1 MNKKF
6 STLMA
11 SALLAT
17 SVGAFAQTFSPSAF
31 PSATE
36 DEILQEKYYALGVGT
51 PVGNNVIAVNA
62 QTDGTLVLKSIAA
75 TGLNSLAK
83 VDSALWS
90 ISTDVK
96 DDGGVVRFMLTN
108 KATGVTFSFDPKNAG
123 VGMSATLTANPKA
136 TELGGVLTAWDWY
149 DSRYST
155 AANSYAL
162 QNDALIS
169 MNFRNAGNDSVLVV
183 KEDATSHILYA
194 VKESAKNATTG
205 ALELQVLKPG
215 EWVLSAEDLNTKGD
229 DVKYM
234 QLAFAEDIDSNPFAD
249 KYQAQVITGN
259 AGDTLSIPYAKY
271 SVWGSTNTGWS
282 GWDAWTSATS
292 DRTVI
297 LNKLNEDGE
306 LSNSYLHV
314 DTSYYESTGVSFK
327 LYNKIATST
336 NTVMHGNGSKNYIDT
351 LGYNLPV
358 DAFRFLFTKN
368 LLTDSLKIQTF
379 SSFVEMDGYETPYN
393 QKGSMVTKYTLIGEA
408 SDLADFGINTT
419 IYRGPLN
426 GVLTSGE
433 VTTPAAGVNNNDK
446 TDGLNN
452 VLSHC
457 TLEDESKN
465 VVTFYNEDEGNRPV
479 ENYVNLWAHFGTD
492 DDLDSYD
499 DGLYKIQNVKTGEFY
514 GVQIYDMDST
524 ANFTVVDLDEM
535 NLDHMPA
542 FQWVVIKKD
551 HSDARADKSP
561 LAVTNRE
568 FADDNDFVWQLRKGT
583 KEGETFMWNGI
594 EVKFVK
600 VADDARKSA
609 TVGYKEL
616 SKEEVDVNRY
626 TFNYL
631 HPYTLDKFVAV
642 HEDDSLMD
650 VLGETATR
658 FTIEATDAADYG
670 YTVAGSPAATYISD
684 LAQLKRRSYDIYVGE
699 RTVYI
704 NKENQLVMTD
714 GSYTG
719 DKPTTFYF
727 KENNQ
732 IVKNEENVC
741 YYALINIDGDHVK
754 AGVVDNDLKAL
765 MRAQVMDETRT
776 SVFAVEKDDAPL
788 YRRFNNPNLG
798 ESITDG
804 PDSLRFYENARHEY
818 LMDENNPNWQVEGM
832 SYVGMW
838 TADKATGLAFRI
850 DTAVIKRDNGDVK
863 PQYLL
868 SVAHNDFEGIPGSA
882 CTEDG
887 PHFDFNGEPTDAD
900 HCIHAHMA
908 VPGFQ
913 RGKYVV
919 SFADSAAID
928 KDVPYTDIKNGYTR
942 VGFVEAIRV
951 ADTLWV
957 LPEKFQALANED
969 INFDELNAYNKALTD
984 AGYKGI
990 KNLLTGEQHKNYTW
1004 SFRYVTPENAGN
1016 VTEEGEANQFLI
1028 ESNNYDGVKIAPEK
1042 AAWLKI
1048 QNGCVVLTDKSAEFS
1063 YAKTGGDGALIFNVE
1078 NIADDELATDNEE
1091 ITTSEVTVIAGNG
1104 QITINGAAGKKVVV
1118 SNILGQVVANTVLT
1132 SDNATIAAPQGVVV
1146 VAVEGEEAVK
1156 AIVK

>member
-17 SVGAFAQTFSPSAF
+17 SVGAFAAPGFNVNPTGFTA
-31 PSATE
+31 ADE
-36 DEILQEKYYALGVGT
+36 EILQEKYYMLGVGGT
-51 PVGNNVIAVNA
+51 TNVVTVDA
-62 QTDGTLVLKSIAA
+62 QTDGTLVLKSVAA
-75 TGLNSLAK
+75 NTLNSLAK
-83 VDSALWS
+83 VDSALWTVT
-90 ISTDVK
+90 TDYSGKGSVL
-96 DDGGVVRFMLTN
+96 RFYLEN
-108 KATGVTFSFDPKNAG
+108 KATGVTFSFDQKDAVDANGTTPAY
-123 VGMSATLTANPKA
+123 SAKA
-136 TELGGVLTAWDWY
+136 TQTGGVLTAWDWY
-149 DSRYST
+149 SSRYNTGGILNT
-155 AANSYAL
+155 AAPFT
-162 QNDALIS
+162 
-169 MNFRNAGNDSVLVV
+169 MGFRNNGNDSTLYIA
-183 KEDATSHILYA
+183 EQSRTGILFA
-194 VKESAKNATTG
+194 AKESQKNTLNG
-205 ALELQVLKPG
+205 AVNLQIMTPG
-215 EWVLSAEDLNTKGD
+215 SWILSAEDLNTKGD

-234 QLAFAEDIDSNPFAD
+234 QLSFSEDIKENPFAD
-249 KYQAQVITGN
+249 KYQAQVMYLAPISTTDPYGVQVNRANAN
-259 AGDTLSIPYAKY
+259 AGY
-271 SVWGSTNTGWS
+271 TG
-282 GWDAWTSATS
+282 DI
-292 DRTVI
+292 DYLF

-306 LSNSYLHV
+306 LTTDYLRL
-314 DTSYYESTGVSFK
+314 DTAYYKSTGATFK
-327 LYNKIATST
+327 MYNKLTTS
-336 NTVMHGNGSKNYIDT
+336 SAIIKKNADGTPVVANNHNVIDT
-351 LGYNLPV
+351 LGYNLPD
-358 DAFRFLFTKN
+358 DAFRFKFTKS
-368 LLTDSLKIQTF
+368 LLTDSIKVESLSQ
-379 SSFVEMDGYETPYN
+379 FVELANAATPKN
-393 QKGSMVTKYTLIGEA
+393 QKDGKVTYWTMLTNEARVDGGTGNTAVAAGSI
-408 SDLADFGINTT
+408 
-419 IYRGPLN
+419 
-426 GVLTSGE
+426 
-433 VTTPAAGVNNNDK
+433 AAGVQNNNAA
-446 TDGLNN
+446 LNK

-457 TLEDESKN
+457 TLVDENKN
-465 VVTFYNEDEGNRPV
+465 VVTFYSDDITSRRPV
-479 ENYVNLWAHFGTD
+479 ENWVNLWAHFGTD
-492 DDLDSYD
+492 DDLDSYT
-499 DGLYKIQNVKTGEFY
+499 DGLYKIRDVKTGEFL
-514 GVQIYDMDST
+514 GVQIYDMDSV
-524 ANFTVVDLDEM
+524 ANFTVIDQNEM

-551 HSDARADKSP
+551 HSVARADKSP

-568 FADDNDFVWQLRKGT
+568 FADDNDFVWQLRKGA
-583 KEGETFMWNGI
+583 KEGETFMWNGKEI
-594 EVKFVK
+594 EFIK

-658 FTIEATDAADYG
+658 FTIEASDAAPYG
-670 YTVAGSPAATYISD
+670 YTVAGSAAATYIPD
-684 LAQLKRRSYDIYVGE
+684 LGQLKRRTYDIYVGE

-714 GSYTG
+714 GLYAG

-732 IVKNEENVC
+732 IVKDEEDVC

-788 YRRFNNPNLG
+788 YRRFNNTALN
-798 ESITDG
+798 ESATDG

-818 LMDENNPNWQVEGM
+818 LMDENNPSWQVEGM

-887 PHFDFNGEPTDAD
+887 PHFDFNGNPTDAD

-1091 ITTSEVTVIAGNG
+1091 ITASEVTVIAGNG
-1104 QITINGAAGKKVVV
+1104 QITINGAAGKQVVV

>member
-17 SVGAFAQTFSPSAF
+17 SVGAFATPGFFTTDTPASFTA
-31 PSATE
+31 ADE
-36 DEILQEKYYALGVGT
+36 EILQEKYYMLGVGGT
-51 PVGNNVIAVNA
+51 TNVVTVDA
-62 QTDGTLVLKSIAA
+62 QTDGTLVLKSVAHA
-75 TGLNSLAK
+75 GLSSLAE
-83 VDSALWS
+83 VDSALWQVT
-90 ISTDVK
+90 TDFSGSGSVL
-96 DDGGVVRFMLTN
+96 RFYLTN
-108 KATGVTFSFDPKNAG
+108 KATGVSFSFDTKNAVDG
-123 VGMSATLTANPKA
+123 NNGAPTMSAAA
-136 TELGGVLTAWDWY
+136 TQTGGVLTAWDWY
-149 DSRYST
+149 ASRYY
-155 AANSYAL
+155 AAGGLNRAA
-162 QNDALIS
+162 DFR
-169 MNFRNAGNDSVLVV
+169 MGFRNAGNDSVLYV
-183 KEDATSHILYA
+183 AQGTGGILFA
-194 VKESAKNATTG
+194 AKESVKNTAAINTN
-205 ALELQVLKPG
+205 AVDLQIMTPG
-215 EWVLSAEDLNTKGD
+215 SWILSAVDLNTKGD

-234 QLAFAEDIDSNPFAD
+234 QLSFSEDIKENPFAD
-249 KYQAQVITGN
+249 KYQAQVMYLAPISTTDPYGVQVNRANAN
-259 AGDTLSIPYAKY
+259 AGY
-271 SVWGSTNTGWS
+271 TG
-282 GWDAWTSATS
+282 DI
-292 DRTVI
+292 DYLF

-306 LSNSYLHV
+306 LTTDYLRL
-314 DTSYYESTGVSFK
+314 DTAYYESTGATFK
-327 LYNKIATST
+327 MYNKLTTS
-336 NTVMHGNGSKNYIDT
+336 SAIIKKNADGTPVVANNHNVIDT
-351 LGYNLPV
+351 LGYNLPD
-358 DAFRFLFTKN
+358 DAFRFKFTKN
-368 LLTDSLKIQTF
+368 LLTDSIKVESF
-379 SSFVEMDGYETPYN
+379 SQFVELANGVTPKN
-393 QKGSMVTKYTLIGEA
+393 QKVGSNAVTYWTMLNSDAAVVSVTSNRA
-408 SDLADFGINTT
+408 SGVATGVQNNTGT
-419 IYRGPLN
+419 
-426 GVLTSGE
+426 
-433 VTTPAAGVNNNDK
+433 
-446 TDGLNN
+446 LNN

-457 TLEDESKN
+457 TLVDENKN
-465 VVTFYNEDEGNRPV
+465 VVTFYSDDIATRRPV

-594 EVKFVK
+594 EIKFVK

-616 SKEEVDVNRY
+616 SKEEVEVNRY

-670 YTVAGSPAATYISD
+670 YKVAGSPAATYIKD

-788 YRRFNNPNLG
+788 YRRFNNSNLG

-1091 ITTSEVTVIAGNG
+1091 ISTSEVKVIAGNG
-1104 QITINGAAGKKVVV
+1104 QITIAGAAGKQVVV